1 VLGVTYSCHVLFPY
15 QRATQPDTG
24 QSACERNELGRTCH
38 RIWFVDDVNDDEKR
52 SNHYQSRHDA
62 DLIQLVD
69 GFTRDVSK
77 IGPYGTGDLEI
88 RISDNAQ
95 LAQAEPLLAMSYANS

>member
-1 VLGVTYSCHVLFPY
+1 VLGVTYSCHALFPY
-15 QRATQPDTG
+15 QRATPARYRPIRLRAKRAGSHPSQ
-24 QSACERNELGRTCH
+24 
-38 RIWFVDDVNDDEKR
+38 VNDDEKR